1 MALAVTNYQ
10 KKLNLAI
17 RRTAVYIERGE
28 KEKALRTLGF
38 LSLRIERGVFVG
50 YAKGYKEV
58 RDK

>member
-1 MALAVTNYQ
+1 LAVTNYQ

-58 RDK
+58 KP